1 MSFNYCPALA
11 TEAGIHCVPDIAV
24 LIAIYIAQRNITHDF
39 IFLFDQINAYE
50 KGVHKWNILFN
61 QIRCSYCPILA
72 PAAQAFVMA
81 DVI

>member
-24 LIAIYIAQRNITHDF
+24 LIAIYIAQRNTTHDF

-50 KGVHKWNILFN
+50 KEYINGIYCSIKFVAAIVLFLLR
-61 QIRCSYCPILA
+61 QRKLL
-72 PAAQAFVMA
+72 
-81 DVI
+81 